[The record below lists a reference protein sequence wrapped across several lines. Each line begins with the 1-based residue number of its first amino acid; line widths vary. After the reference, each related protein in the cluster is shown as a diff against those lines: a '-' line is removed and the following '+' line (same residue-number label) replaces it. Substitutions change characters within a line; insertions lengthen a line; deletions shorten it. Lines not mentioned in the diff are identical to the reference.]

1 MSAKASTKSR
11 KQAETSSDD
20 PNVSDAIAAA
30 EDPPPTGRL
39 LDSCH
44 IDLPPGDVVEEIE
57 FEKFF
62 MLNLLFGDL
71 REVSDKKLQ
80 EIKRSAAPKAKAGT
94 REKGQQEFAVEAD
107 VLKLPMAIYMPF
119 LQQWQL
125 DGYTR
130 GRIVNSFSLGPG
142 EEQTV
147 EIFTW
152 AKSSSSLTSSTT
164 FEAEQETESSGT
176 RHDALDVSHDVA
188 HQAGFETS
196 TDGKVGFSVGVA
208 KFNLGAAMSGRAA
221 LNDGEKETR
230 QTIVDAT
237 SRSTGRIRTNRTLTV
252 TESQEA
258 GREERITRRLTNPN
272 SCHTLTVPFFE
283 ILANYQVSTF
293 VRSSE
298 VRLVAL
304 IQSSTLSDVETIDRA
319 FIRTHESALRLAL
332 LDRTLADGFDAARF
346 LDARDRACDVLCNSC
361 SCEDDDTGEA
371 DGAKWEA
378 VVDAARKVAAAVTK
392 IRGKTVRYPAT
403 VRELVPPPFGFG
415 LTVPIIENAAK
426 DVRSHLFNKSLAANA
441 PSLIND
447 LAGIGI
453 GPAPMAVR
461 TSQARA
467 MARVIGALPP
477 PALALLAADPRVAD
491 GVGWE
496 MYGITLAFVPEFITA
511 GIVTQR
517 AKDTVGMN
525 RFEDEGLLSAITVFS
540 GAYSEWLKEQ
550 EANRA
555 ADERQRELARIAKE
569 ERNLRIL
576 ESFGLRESAT
586 AQERLSALIDHLNDP
601 KNLDHYRFAVW
612 NERSGAA
619 DDQVTALAMA
629 GVIEAAPV
637 GIVGD
642 QLAVPIRLED
652 KPKWKKLFEESVQDL
667 TKSTTKD
674 VRRHILPTAALYS
687 EAIVGE
693 CCACEET
700 IVNAQEL
707 AAEAGRLNNNA
718 IRLEN
723 KRLEAR
729 LEKKLLDEE
738 FPPRYGLCLCGC
750 GDDDD
755 EHRRRG
761 RGRRPARAPSA
772 ADDDAPDTDEP
783 TN

>member
-1 MSAKASTKSR
+1 MSARAATKAR
-11 KQAETSSDD
+11 KPAETGPDD
-20 PNVSDAIAAA
+20 PNVSNAVAAA
-30 EDPPPTGRL
+30 TDPPPTGRL
-39 LDSCH
+39 LDRCH
-44 IDLPPGDVVEEIE
+44 IDLPPGDVVEEIA

-62 MLNLLFGDL
+62 KLNLVFGDL
-71 REVSDKKLQ
+71 REVSDKKLEQ
-80 EIKRSAAPKAKAGT
+80 LKSAAIKPPKGV
-94 REKGQQEFAVEAD
+94 KGGKGEINVEDDALD
-107 VLKLPMAIYMPF
+107 LPMAIYMPF

-130 GRIVNSFSLGPG
+130 GRIVNSFSLGPR

-152 AKSSSSLTSSTT
+152 AKSGSSLTSAMT
-164 FEAEQETESSGT
+164 FETEQETESSGT
-176 RHDALDVSHDVA
+176 RRDALDVSHDVA
-188 HQAGFETS
+188 RQAGFETS
-196 TDGKVGFSVGVA
+196 TTGKVGFSVGVA
-208 KFNLGAAMSGRAA
+208 KFDLGAAASGRAA
-221 LNDGEKETR
+221 LNDGERETR
-230 QTIVDAT
+230 QQIVEAT
-237 SRSTGRIRTNRTLTV
+237 SRSAGVIRTGRTLTV
-252 TESQEA
+252 TETQES
-258 GREERITRRLTNPN
+258 GREERVTRRLQNPN

-283 ILANYQVSTF
+283 VLANYQVSTF
-293 VRSSE
+293 VRADE

-304 IQSSTLSDVETIDRA
+304 IKSSTLLNDLKVIDRA
-319 FIRTHESALRLAL
+319 FVRTHETTLRLAL

-361 SCEDDDTGEA
+361 SCEDEDSGEA
-371 DGAKWEA
+371 DGARWEA
-378 VVDAARKVAAAVTK
+378 VVDAARKVGAAVTK
-392 IRGKTVRYPAT
+392 IRGKNIRFPAT
-403 VRELVPPPFGFG
+403 VREVVPPPFGFG
-415 LTVPIIENAAK
+415 LTQSIINDAAR
-426 DVRSHLFNKSLAANA
+426 DIRSYLFNRSLAANA
-441 PSLIND
+441 PSLLND
-447 LAGIGI
+447 LAAIGI
-453 GPAPMAVR
+453 GPAPMPIT

-467 MARVIGALPP
+467 MARVIGALQP
-477 PALALLAADPRVAD
+477 PALALLPADPRVAD

-511 GIVTQR
+511 GVVTQR

-525 RFEDEGLLSAITVFS
+525 RFEDEGLIAAITVFS

-555 ADERQRELARIAKE
+555 ANERERELARIAKE

-576 ESFGLRESAT
+576 ESFGLRETAV
-586 AQERLSALIDHLNDP
+586 AQERLAALLDHLNDP

-612 NERSGAA
+612 NERSGTD
-619 DDQVTALAMA
+619 DDQVTAYAMA
-629 GVIEAAPV
+629 GIIEAAPV

-667 TKSTTKD
+667 TKTTTKD

-693 CCACEET
+693 CCACEDS

-729 LEKKLLDEE
+729 LEKKLLDKEL
-738 FPPRYGLCLCGC
+738 PPQYALRLCHD
-750 GDDDD
+750 GDDE
-755 EHRRRG
+755 EHARG
-761 RGRRPARAPSA
+761 GS
-772 ADDDAPDTDEP
+772 DEP
-783 TN
+783 TD